1 MQKYRETKLTNTSIT
16 WSSYS
21 DCPFV
26 NKQMVIEYKT
36 IGSGGWYSKMYSIM
50 VSIAANA
57 IKRGYPISPDEVSRL
72 CTEIDQD
79 TGGWYKSRPL
89 VLEAA
94 RAIDYALKA

>member
-1 MQKYRETKLTNTSIT
+1 MIL
-16 WSSYS
+16 
-21 DCPFV
+21 
-26 NKQMVIEYKT
+26 EYKT
-36 IGSGGWYSKMYSIM
+36 IGDGGWYSKMYSIM

-57 IKRGYPISPDEVSRL
+57 IKRKYPITPDEISWL

-79 TGGWYKSRPL
+79 TGAWYKSRPL